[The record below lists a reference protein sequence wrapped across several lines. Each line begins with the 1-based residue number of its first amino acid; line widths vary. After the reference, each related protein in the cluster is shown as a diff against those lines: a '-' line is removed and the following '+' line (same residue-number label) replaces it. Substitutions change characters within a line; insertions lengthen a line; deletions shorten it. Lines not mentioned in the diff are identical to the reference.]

1 MNMEIVSRNSIF
13 PSKGMIELRLIGWK
27 GIISILRKV
36 IMSFF
41 SPLGGSPSGTFFCR
55 VNVMGYE
62 LDMEPLYMNLKC
74 KLLYENEG

>member
-1 MNMEIVSRNSIF
+1 MNMEIVSHNRILQ
-13 PSKGMIELRLIGWK
+13 SKGMIELRLIGFK

-36 IMSFF
+36 IMSLL
-41 SPLGGSPSGTFFCR
+41 SPLGGSPSGPFLCR

-62 LDMEPLYMNLKC
+62 LDMEPLYMNLNC